1 MSSAQN
7 ASIFQ
12 SAWLAPLPRLT
23 SIAAA
28 VLTLLTAPVANASV
42 IAAVKNAQ
50 GNDVMLFKL
59 LSGAES
65 GTGEDVS
72 AADQGALLEAGAW
85 LGELFGTPADAPTVI
100 AAANPFVTY
109 ASGGAWFDDNGRP
122 AMALSWTEG
131 LPSSQP
137 SGSVHLGPAP
147 GASYDYSP
155 LAVLPAHALGS
166 SRISTIL
173 HELAHS
179 AGMSSIETGDYLG
192 FEGPNGWCHT
202 AFSEELTFNGEPIA
216 AGSSLSKLISL
227 DSMPGNLQT
236 DLNKVRWYLG
246 YSGIGFQGENVR
258 EVIGEDTV
266 MYFPDEVTDSKEAVQ
281 KAIFVTGA
289 IPVLGA
295 EMGNFD
301 FSHLELQNG
310 LLSHQ
315 SWRNWGTF
323 MEAELAMLQDL
334 GYHLDRKRFFGTS
347 IYASGAEYTVG
358 QAFWARNDREEWI
371 KDQPSQQTNAVGV
384 HVYGSRNEVTVA
396 ADQLADGAG
405 SIGVRVDG
413 SANQLSVNE
422 NVLISANGTG
432 GIGMAFT
439 YGRSHTLLL
448 EGKVQALGSGGSAL
462 VFDFGGSILGDENQV
477 RGSWTAGA
485 VTEYGWLTFHP
496 EELNFPQVLQGSL
509 IKSAVIAGTLQGSDA
524 AIRIGPT
531 AHVAQIRLADGA
543 HIEGDIVS
551 SWSAVGT
558 AEDFFDGY
566 CSVILA
572 DSVSRAAAFVP
583 LGTDVTTNL
592 IFGGTED
599 GAAAQASDLKPF
611 VYAGNVIGPWS
622 IRMQAADGTDLRL
635 ENTINQVVGMTVNRG
650 ARLSGSAVFD
660 FTGLNARMA
669 EVGGTL
675 ITGSEEIPNFQ
686 VGALVNAGTL
696 VSTPSSGSI
705 VILGDYVQSGKLV
718 LGMRPSGE
726 LMPLSVSGTTEVK
739 DGASLAVVP
748 GGGWFE
754 GELAKDPH
762 PYGAVS
768 TSGANTDA
776 SASLLEKAA
785 WDLDLMTAK
794 DFSPAVDFTCSEGV
808 LKAAHQKNAYSKFL
822 TSSAPSWQWGLAKQ
836 LDQAAS
842 QAPEVLHALYGDL
855 DFSASDGSDIVR
867 ALGNLGNYSRDDSMR
882 ALFSWERLLNRQ
894 IFAHHETTQE
904 GERQVWAVPLA
915 AHFSDGGAGT
925 NVTGAVLGVDFLWG
939 ETQTAVY
946 AAMGHL
952 ETSAGPE
959 HGTSRGEGIWLGGKL
974 GRTLASGLRFEG
986 QLRGGVYSA
995 ERSRTVELAQ
1005 SLSRIKSDETIYALS
1020 GALRTGWLGTLGE
1033 SDVEFFPHV
1042 LMTGTVLRT
1051 PTLTESGTGAL
1062 SIRRSVL
1069 HSAAAGAGLTVN
1081 VPAPSQFSDY
1091 AWNWS
1096 VSLEWT
1102 RELTER
1108 AGNVTFGLAGAT
1120 GETAR
1125 SMDWPERNRLAGSVS
1140 LELLRKS
1147 GFSAALRLDGETM
1160 GSAHSAGAASA
1171 ELRWTW

>member
-1 MSSAQN
+1 MSSAQD

-12 SAWLAPLPRLT
+12 SAWLAPFPRLT

-50 GNDVMLFKL
+50 GNDVMLFEL

-85 LGELFGTPADAPTVI
+85 LGELLGTPAAAPTVI
-100 AAANPFVTY
+100 AAADPFVTY
-109 ASGGAWFDDNGRP
+109 ASGGARFDDNGRP

-131 LPSSQP
+131 LSSSQP
-137 SGSVHLGPAP
+137 SGSVYLGPAP

-166 SRISTIL
+166 SRISAIL

-179 AGMSSIETGDYLG
+179 AGMASIETGDYLG
-192 FEGPNGWCHT
+192 FECPNGWCHT
-202 AFSEELTFNGEPIA
+202 AFTEKLTFNGKPIK
-216 AGSSLSKLISL
+216 AGSSLSKLISW
-227 DSMPGNLQT
+227 DSMPENLQT

-246 YSGIGFQGENVR
+246 YSGIGFQGKNVR
-258 EVIGEDTV
+258 EVIGEETV
-266 MYFPDEVTDSKEAVQ
+266 MYFPDEVTDSEEAVQ
-281 KAIFVTGA
+281 KAISVTGA
-289 IPVLGA
+289 IPVLG
-295 EMGNFD
+295 
-301 FSHLELQNG
+301 
-310 LLSHQ
+310 
-315 SWRNWGTF
+315 
-323 MEAELAMLQDL
+323 AELAMLQDL

-358 QAFWARNDREEWI
+358 QPFWARNDREEWI

-485 VTEYGWLTFHP
+485 ATEYGWLTFHP

-524 AIRIGPT
+524 ALRIGPT

-551 SWSAVGT
+551 SWSAVGK
-558 AEDFFDGY
+558 AEDFFEGWY
-566 CSVILA
+566 SVILA
-572 DSVSRAAAFVP
+572 DSVNRAAAFVP

-599 GAAAQASDLKPF
+599 GAPAQASDLEPF

-635 ENTINQVVGMTVNRG
+635 QNTINQVVGMTVNRG

-686 VGALVNAGTL
+686 AGALVNAGTL

-867 ALGNLGNYSRDDSMR
+867 ALGNLGNFSRDDSLR

-894 IFAHHETTQE
+894 LFAHHETTQE
-904 GERQVWAVPLA
+904 GERQLWAVPLA

-946 AAMGHL
+946 AAIGHM
-952 ETSAGPE
+952 ETSARKE
-959 HGTSRGEGIWLGGKL
+959 HGESRGEGIWLGGKF
-974 GRTLASGLRFEG
+974 GRTFASGLRFEG

-1005 SLSRIKSDETIYALS
+1005 SISRIKSDETVYALS

-1033 SDVEFFPHV
+1033 SEVEFFPHV

-1062 SIRRSVL
+1062 SIRRSFL

-1096 VSLEWT
+1096 ISIEWT

-1108 AGNVTFGLAGAT
+1108 AGNVSFGLAGTA

>member
-1 MSSAQN
+1 MSSAQD

-12 SAWLAPLPRLT
+12 SAWLAPFPRLT

-28 VLTLLTAPVANASV
+28 VLTFLTAPAANASV

-50 GNDVMLFKL
+50 GNDVILFEL
-59 LSGAES
+59 LAGAES

-85 LGELFGTPADAPTVI
+85 LGELLGTPAATPTVI
-100 AAANPFVTY
+100 AAADPFVTY

-131 LPSSQP
+131 LSSSQP
-137 SGSVHLGPAP
+137 SGSVYLGPPP

-166 SRISTIL
+166 SRISAIL
-173 HELAHS
+173 HELTHS
-179 AGMSSIETGDYLG
+179 AGMASIETGDYLG
-192 FEGPNGWCHT
+192 FECPNGWRHT
-202 AFSEELTFNGEPIA
+202 SYTEKLTFNGKPID
-216 AGSSLSKLISL
+216 AGSSLSELVSF
-227 DSMPGNLQT
+227 DSMPENLQT

-246 YSGIGFQGENVR
+246 YSGIGFQGKNVR
-258 EVIGEDTV
+258 EVIGENTV
-266 MYFPDEVTDSKEAVQ
+266 MYFPDEVTDREEAVQ
-281 KAIFVTGA
+281 KAISVTGA

-295 EMGNFD
+295 EMGNLD

-334 GYHLDRKRFFGTS
+334 GYQLDRKRFFGTS
-347 IYASGAEYTVG
+347 IYASGTEYTVG
-358 QAFWARNDREEWI
+358 QAFWARNDSEEWI

-384 HVYGSRNEVTVA
+384 HVYGSRSKVTVA

-413 SANQLSVNE
+413 SANQLSVNAD
-422 NVLISANGTG
+422 VLISANGTG

-439 YGRSHTLLL
+439 YGRNHTLLL

-485 VTEYGWLTFHP
+485 ATEYGWMTFHP

-509 IKSAVIAGTLQGSDA
+509 IKSAVISGTLQGSDA

-531 AHVAQIRLADGA
+531 AHVAQIRFADGA

-566 CSVILA
+566 CSIILA
-572 DSVSRAAAFVP
+572 DSVNRAAAFVP

-599 GAAAQASDLKPF
+599 GAAAQASDLEPF

-635 ENTINQVVGMTVNRG
+635 QNTINQVVGMTVNRG
-650 ARLSGSAVFD
+650 AKLSGSAVFD

-675 ITGSEEIPNFQ
+675 ITGNAEIPNFQ
-686 VGALVNAGTL
+686 AGALVNAGTL
-696 VSTPSSGSI
+696 VSSPSSGSI

-726 LMPLSVSGTTEVK
+726 LMPLSVSGKTEVK
-739 DGASLAVVP
+739 GGASLEVVP

-754 GELAKDPH
+754 GELAKDPN

-768 TSGANTDA
+768 TSGANNDA

-785 WDLDLMTAK
+785 WDLNLMTAK
-794 DFSPAVDFTCSEGV
+794 DFSPAVDFTYSEGV
-808 LKAAHQKNAYSKFL
+808 LKASHQKNAYSKFL
-822 TSSAPSWQWGLAKQ
+822 TSSALSWQWGLAKQ
-836 LDQAAS
+836 LDQEAS

-867 ALGNLGNYSRDDSMR
+867 ALGNLGNFSRDDSLR

-894 IFAHHETTQE
+894 LFAHHETTQE

-939 ETQTAVY
+939 ETQSAVY

-959 HGTSRGEGIWLGGKL
+959 HSTSRGEGIWLGGKL
-974 GRTLASGLRFEG
+974 GRTFASGLRFEG

-1005 SLSRIKSDETIYALS
+1005 SISRIESDETVYLLS
-1020 GALRTGWLGTLGE
+1020 GALRTGWMGTLGE

-1062 SIRRSVL
+1062 SIRRSFL
-1069 HSAAAGAGLTVN
+1069 HSAVAGAGLTVN

-1096 VSLEWT
+1096 VGIEWT

-1108 AGNVTFGLAGAT
+1108 AGNVSFGLAGAA

-1125 SMDWPERNRLAGSVS
+1125 SIDWPERNRLAGSVS

-1160 GSAHSAGAASA
+1160 GSAYSAGAASA
-1171 ELRWTW
+1171 QLRWTW

>member
-12 SAWLAPLPRLT
+12 SAWLAPFPRLT

-85 LGELFGTPADAPTVI
+85 LGELFGTPATAPTVI

-131 LPSSQP
+131 LSSSQP
-137 SGSVHLGPAP
+137 SGSVYLGPAP

-179 AGMSSIETGDYLG
+179 AGMAIIETGDYLG
-192 FEGPNGWCHT
+192 FECPNGWCHT
-202 AFSEELTFNGEPIA
+202 AFTEKLTFNGNPIK
-216 AGSSLSKLISL
+216 AGSSLSGLVSF
-227 DSMPGNLQT
+227 DSMPANLQT
-236 DLNKVRWYLG
+236 ELNKVRWYLG
-246 YSGIGFQGENVR
+246 YSGIGFQGKNVR
-258 EVIGEDTV
+258 EVIGEETV
-266 MYFPDEVTDSKEAVQ
+266 MYFPDEVTDSEDAVQ
-281 KAIFVTGA
+281 KAISVTGA

-295 EMGNFD
+295 EMGNLD

-334 GYHLDRKRFFGTS
+334 GYQLDRKRFFGTS
-347 IYASGAEYTVG
+347 IYASGIEYTVG

-384 HVYGSRNEVTVA
+384 HVYGSRSKVTVA

-413 SANQLSVNE
+413 SANQLSVNAD
-422 NVLISANGTG
+422 VLISANGTG

-439 YGRSHTLLL
+439 YGRSHRLLL

-485 VTEYGWLTFHP
+485 ATEYGWMTFHP

-524 AIRIGPT
+524 ALRIGPT

-566 CSVILA
+566 CSIILA
-572 DSVSRAAAFVP
+572 DSVNRAAAFVP

-599 GAAAQASDLKPF
+599 GAAAQASDLEPF

-622 IRMQAADGTDLRL
+622 IRMQAANGTDLRL
-635 ENTINQVVGMTVNRG
+635 QNTINQVVGMTVNRG
-650 ARLSGSAVFD
+650 AKLSGSAVFD
-660 FTGLNARMA
+660 FTGLNARVA
-669 EVGGTL
+669 DVGGTL
-675 ITGSEEIPNFQ
+675 ITGNAEIPNFQ
-686 VGALVNAGTL
+686 AGALVNAGTL

-754 GELAKDPH
+754 GELAKDPNPH
-762 PYGAVS
+762 GAVS

-794 DFSPAVDFTCSEGV
+794 DFSPAVDFTYSAGV
-808 LKAAHQKNAYSKFL
+808 LKASHQKNAYSKFL

-855 DFSASDGSDIVR
+855 DFS
-867 ALGNLGNYSRDDSMR
+867 
-882 ALFSWERLLNRQ
+882 
-894 IFAHHETTQE
+894 
-904 GERQVWAVPLA
+904 
-915 AHFSDGGAGT
+915 GT
-925 NVTGAVLGVDFLWG
+925 PG
-939 ETQTAVY
+939 
-946 AAMGHL
+946 
-952 ETSAGPE
+952 
-959 HGTSRGEGIWLGGKL
+959 
-974 GRTLASGLRFEG
+974 
-986 QLRGGVYSA
+986 
-995 ERSRTVELAQ
+995 
-1005 SLSRIKSDETIYALS
+1005 
-1020 GALRTGWLGTLGE
+1020 
-1033 SDVEFFPHV
+1033 
-1042 LMTGTVLRT
+1042 
-1051 PTLTESGTGAL
+1051 
-1062 SIRRSVL
+1062 
-1069 HSAAAGAGLTVN
+1069 
-1081 VPAPSQFSDY
+1081 
-1091 AWNWS
+1091 
-1096 VSLEWT
+1096 
-1102 RELTER
+1102 
-1108 AGNVTFGLAGAT
+1108 
-1120 GETAR
+1120 
-1125 SMDWPERNRLAGSVS
+1125 
-1140 LELLRKS
+1140 
-1147 GFSAALRLDGETM
+1147 
-1160 GSAHSAGAASA
+1160 
-1171 ELRWTW
+1171 

>member
-12 SAWLAPLPRLT
+12 SAWLAPFPRLT

-85 LGELFGTPADAPTVI
+85 LGELFGMPAAAPTVI
-100 AAANPFVTY
+100 AAADPFVSY
-109 ASGGAWFDDNGRP
+109 ASGSAWFDDNGRP

-131 LPSSQP
+131 LSSSQP
-137 SGSVHLGPAP
+137 SGGVYLGPAP

-155 LAVLPAHALGS
+155 LAVLPSHALGS
-166 SRISTIL
+166 ARISTIL
-173 HELAHS
+173 HELTHS
-179 AGMSSIETGDYLG
+179 AGMASIETGDYLG
-192 FEGPNGWCHT
+192 FECPNGWCHT
-202 AFSEELTFNGEPIA
+202 AFTEKLTFNGKPIE
-216 AGSSLSKLISL
+216 AGSSLSGLVSF
-227 DSMPGNLQT
+227 DSMPENLQT

-246 YSGIGFQGENVR
+246 YSGIGFQGKNVR
-258 EVIGEDTV
+258 EVIGENTV
-266 MYFPDEVTDSKEAVQ
+266 MYFPDEVTDSEEAVHE
-281 KAIFVTGA
+281 AISVTGA
-289 IPVLGA
+289 ISVLGA
-295 EMGNFD
+295 EMGNLD
-301 FSHLELQNG
+301 FSHLELQNS

-334 GYHLDRKRFFGTS
+334 GYQLDRKRFFGTS

-384 HVYGSRNEVTVA
+384 HVYGSRSKVTVA

-439 YGRSHTLLL
+439 YGRNHTLLL

-485 VTEYGWLTFHP
+485 ATEYGWLTFHP
-496 EELNFPQVLQGSL
+496 KELNFPQVLQGSL

-531 AHVAQIRLADGA
+531 AHVAQIRLVDGA

-572 DSVSRAAAFVP
+572 DSVNRAAAFVP

-599 GAAAQASDLKPF
+599 GAAAQASDLEPF

-622 IRMQAADGTDLRL
+622 IRMQAANGTDLRL
-635 ENTINQVVGMTVNRG
+635 QNTINQVVGMTVNRG
-650 ARLSGSAVFD
+650 AKLSGSAVFD
-660 FTGLNARMA
+660 FTGLNARVA
-669 EVGGTL
+669 DVGGTL
-675 ITGSEEIPNFQ
+675 ITGNAEIPNFQ
-686 VGALVNAGTL
+686 AGALVNAGTL

-754 GELAKDPH
+754 GELAKDPNPH
-762 PYGAVS
+762 GAVS

-776 SASLLEKAA
+776 SASLPEKAE

-794 DFSPAVDFTCSEGV
+794 DFSPAVDFTYSAGV

-867 ALGNLGNYSRDDSMR
+867 ALGNLGNFSRDDSLR

-894 IFAHHETTQE
+894 LFAHHETTQE
-904 GERQVWAVPLA
+904 GERQVWAVQLV

-946 AAMGHL
+946 AAIGHM
-952 ETSAGPE
+952 ETSARKE
-959 HGTSRGEGIWLGGKL
+959 HGASRGEGIWLGGKL
-974 GRTLASGLRFEG
+974 GRTFASGLRFEG
-986 QLRGGVYSA
+986 QLRGGIYSA
-995 ERSRTVELAQ
+995 ERSRTAELAQ
-1005 SLSRIKSDETIYALS
+1005 SISRIETDETVYALS
-1020 GALRTGWLGTLGE
+1020 GALRSGWMGTLGE

-1062 SIRRSVL
+1062 SIRRSFL

-1096 VSLEWT
+1096 FSIEWT

-1108 AGNVTFGLAGAT
+1108 AGNVSFGLAGAA

-1125 SMDWPERNRLAGSVS
+1125 SIDWPERNRLAGSVS

-1171 ELRWTW
+1171 ELHWTW

>member
-12 SAWLAPLPRLT
+12 SALLAPFPRLT

-50 GNDVMLFKL
+50 GNDVMLFEL

-85 LGELFGTPADAPTVI
+85 LGELFGTPASAPRVI

-131 LPSSQP
+131 LSSSQP
-137 SGSVHLGPAP
+137 SGTVYLGPAP

-166 SRISTIL
+166 SRISAIL
-173 HELAHS
+173 HELVHS
-179 AGMSSIETGDYLG
+179 AGMSIIETGDYLG
-192 FEGPNGWCHT
+192 FECPNGWCHT
-202 AFSEELTFNGEPIA
+202 AFSEKLTFNGEPIK
-216 AGSSLSKLISL
+216 AGSSLSGLISL
-227 DSMPGNLQT
+227 DSMPESLQT

-258 EVIGEDTV
+258 EVIGEETV
-266 MYFPDEVTDSKEAVQ
+266 MYFPDEVTDCEEAVQ
-281 KAIFVTGA
+281 KAISVTGA

-295 EMGNFD
+295 EMGNLD

-334 GYHLDRKRFFGTS
+334 GYRLDRKRFFGTS
-347 IYASGAEYTVG
+347 IYASGTEYTVG

-371 KDQPSQQTNAVGV
+371 KDQPSQQRNAVGV

-572 DSVSRAAAFVP
+572 DSVNRAAAFVP

-686 VGALVNAGTL
+686 AGALVNAGTL

-894 IFAHHETTQE
+894 LFAHHETPQE

-946 AAMGHL
+946 AAGTHGDVCRPRERHEPRGGHL
-952 ETSAGPE
+952 AGRE
-959 HGTSRGEGIWLGGKL
+959 A
-974 GRTLASGLRFEG
+974 RTHFCF
-986 QLRGGVYSA
+986 
-995 ERSRTVELAQ
+995 
-1005 SLSRIKSDETIYALS
+1005 
-1020 GALRTGWLGTLGE
+1020 W
-1033 SDVEFFPHV
+1033 
-1042 LMTGTVLRT
+1042 
-1051 PTLTESGTGAL
+1051 
-1062 SIRRSVL
+1062 
-1069 HSAAAGAGLTVN
+1069 AAV
-1081 VPAPSQFSDY
+1081 
-1091 AWNWS
+1091 
-1096 VSLEWT
+1096 
-1102 RELTER
+1102 
-1108 AGNVTFGLAGAT
+1108 
-1120 GETAR
+1120 
-1125 SMDWPERNRLAGSVS
+1125 
-1140 LELLRKS
+1140 
-1147 GFSAALRLDGETM
+1147 
-1160 GSAHSAGAASA
+1160 
-1171 ELRWTW
+1171 

>member
-1 MSSAQN
+1 M
-7 ASIFQ
+7 
-12 SAWLAPLPRLT
+12 
-23 SIAAA
+23 
-28 VLTLLTAPVANASV
+28 
-42 IAAVKNAQ
+42 
-50 GNDVMLFKL
+50 
-59 LSGAES
+59 
-65 GTGEDVS
+65 
-72 AADQGALLEAGAW
+72 
-85 LGELFGTPADAPTVI
+85 
-100 AAANPFVTY
+100 
-109 ASGGAWFDDNGRP
+109 
-122 AMALSWTEG
+122 
-131 LPSSQP
+131 
-137 SGSVHLGPAP
+137 
-147 GASYDYSP
+147 
-155 LAVLPAHALGS
+155 
-166 SRISTIL
+166 
-173 HELAHS
+173 
-179 AGMSSIETGDYLG
+179 
-192 FEGPNGWCHT
+192 
-202 AFSEELTFNGEPIA
+202 
-216 AGSSLSKLISL
+216 
-227 DSMPGNLQT
+227 GNL
-236 DLNKVRWYLG
+236 
-246 YSGIGFQGENVR
+246 
-258 EVIGEDTV
+258 
-266 MYFPDEVTDSKEAVQ
+266 
-281 KAIFVTGA
+281 
-289 IPVLGA
+289 
-295 EMGNFD
+295 D

-334 GYHLDRKRFFGTS
+334 GYQLDRKRFFGTS
-347 IYASGAEYTVG
+347 IYASGIEYTVG

-384 HVYGSRNEVTVA
+384 HVYGSRSKVTVA

-422 NVLISANGTG
+422 NALISANGTG

-485 VTEYGWLTFHP
+485 ATEYGWLTFHP

-572 DSVSRAAAFVP
+572 DLVNRAAAFVP

-686 VGALVNAGTL
+686 AGALVNAGTL

-726 LMPLSVSGTTEVK
+726 LMPLSVSGATEVK

-842 QAPEVLHALYGDL
+842 QAPEVLHELYGDL

-867 ALGNLGNYSRDDSMR
+867 ALGNLGNFSRDDSLR

-894 IFAHHETTQE
+894 LFAHHETTQE

-939 ETQTAVY
+939 ETQSAVY

-959 HGTSRGEGIWLGGKL
+959 HSTSRGEGIWLGGKL

-1005 SLSRIKSDETIYALS
+1005 SISRIESDETVYLLS
-1020 GALRTGWLGTLGE
+1020 GALRTGWIGTLGE
-1033 SDVEFFPHV
+1033 SEVEFFPHV

-1062 SIRRSVL
+1062 SIRRSFL

-1096 VSLEWT
+1096 FSIEWT

-1108 AGNVTFGLAGAT
+1108 AGNVSFGLAGAA

-1125 SMDWPERNRLAGSVS
+1125 SIDWPERNRLAGSVS

-1171 ELRWTW
+1171 ELHWTW

>member
-12 SAWLAPLPRLT
+12 SAWLAPFPRLT

-85 LGELFGTPADAPTVI
+85 LGELFGMPAAAPTVI
-100 AAANPFVTY
+100 AAADPFVSY
-109 ASGGAWFDDNGRP
+109 ASGSAWFDDNGRP

-131 LPSSQP
+131 LSSSQP
-137 SGSVHLGPAP
+137 SGGVYLGPAP

-155 LAVLPAHALGS
+155 LAVLPSHALGS
-166 SRISTIL
+166 ARISTIL
-173 HELAHS
+173 HELTHS
-179 AGMSSIETGDYLG
+179 AGMASIETGDYLG
-192 FEGPNGWCHT
+192 FECPNGWCHT
-202 AFSEELTFNGEPIA
+202 AFTEKLTFNGKPIE
-216 AGSSLSKLISL
+216 AGSSLSGLVSF
-227 DSMPGNLQT
+227 DSMPENLQT

-246 YSGIGFQGENVR
+246 YSGIGFQGKNVR
-258 EVIGEDTV
+258 EVIGENTV
-266 MYFPDEVTDSKEAVQ
+266 MYFPDEVTDSEEAVHE
-281 KAIFVTGA
+281 AISVTGA

-295 EMGNFD
+295 EMGNLD
-301 FSHLELQNG
+301 FSHLELQNS

-334 GYHLDRKRFFGTS
+334 GYQLDRKRFFGTS

-384 HVYGSRNEVTVA
+384 HVYGSRSKVTVA

-405 SIGVRVDG
+405 SIGVRVYG

-439 YGRSHTLLL
+439 YGRNHTLLL

-485 VTEYGWLTFHP
+485 ATEYGWLTFHP
-496 EELNFPQVLQGSL
+496 KELNLPQVLQGSL

-566 CSVILA
+566 CSVILT
-572 DSVSRAAAFVP
+572 DSVNRAAAFVP

-660 FTGLNARMA
+660 FTGLSARMA

-686 VGALVNAGTL
+686 AGALVNAGTL

-726 LMPLSVSGTTEVK
+726 LMPLSVSGTTEVR
-739 DGASLAVVP
+739 DDASLAVVP

-768 TSGANTDA
+768 TSGANTEA

-842 QAPEVLHALYGDL
+842 QAPEVLHELYGDL

-867 ALGNLGNYSRDDSMR
+867 ALGNLGNFSRDDSLR

-894 IFAHHETTQE
+894 LFAHHETTQE

-915 AHFSDGGAGT
+915 AHF
-925 NVTGAVLGVDFLWG
+925 F
-939 ETQTAVY
+939 
-946 AAMGHL
+946 
-952 ETSAGPE
+952 
-959 HGTSRGEGIWLGGKL
+959 
-974 GRTLASGLRFEG
+974 GRWSGNKCDRSGLRRRFSMGRDAVCSLCCNGTPGDVCRPRAQHEP
-986 QLRGGVYSA
+986 RGGY
-995 ERSRTVELAQ
+995 
-1005 SLSRIKSDETIYALS
+1005 
-1020 GALRTGWLGTLGE
+1020 
-1033 SDVEFFPHV
+1033 
-1042 LMTGTVLRT
+1042 
-1051 PTLTESGTGAL
+1051 
-1062 SIRRSVL
+1062 
-1069 HSAAAGAGLTVN
+1069 
-1081 VPAPSQFSDY
+1081 
-1091 AWNWS
+1091 
-1096 VSLEWT
+1096 
-1102 RELTER
+1102 
-1108 AGNVTFGLAGAT
+1108 LAGR
-1120 GETAR
+1120 EAR
-1125 SMDWPERNRLAGSVS
+1125 TH
-1140 LELLRKS
+1140 
-1147 GFSAALRLDGETM
+1147 FSIWAAV
-1160 GSAHSAGAASA
+1160 
-1171 ELRWTW
+1171 

>member
-12 SAWLAPLPRLT
+12 SAWLAPFPRLT

-85 LGELFGTPADAPTVI
+85 LGELFGTPATAPTVI

-131 LPSSQP
+131 LSSSQP
-137 SGSVHLGPAP
+137 SGSVYLGPAP

-179 AGMSSIETGDYLG
+179 AGMAIIETGDYLG
-192 FEGPNGWCHT
+192 FECPNGWCHT
-202 AFSEELTFNGEPIA
+202 AFTEKLTFNGNPIK
-216 AGSSLSKLISL
+216 AGSSLSGLVSF
-227 DSMPGNLQT
+227 DSMPANLQT
-236 DLNKVRWYLG
+236 ELNKVRWYLG
-246 YSGIGFQGENVR
+246 YSGIGFQGKNVR
-258 EVIGEDTV
+258 EVIGEETV
-266 MYFPDEVTDSKEAVQ
+266 MYFPDEVTDSEDAVQ
-281 KAIFVTGA
+281 KAISVTGA

-295 EMGNFD
+295 EMGNLD

-334 GYHLDRKRFFGTS
+334 GYQLDRKRFFGTS
-347 IYASGAEYTVG
+347 IYASGIEYTVG

-384 HVYGSRNEVTVA
+384 HVYGSRSKVTVA

-422 NVLISANGTG
+422 NALISANGTG

-485 VTEYGWLTFHP
+485 ATEYGWLTFHP

-572 DSVSRAAAFVP
+572 DLVNRAAAFVP

-686 VGALVNAGTL
+686 AGALVNAGTL

-726 LMPLSVSGTTEVK
+726 LMPLSVSGATEVK

-842 QAPEVLHALYGDL
+842 QAPEVLHELYGDL

-867 ALGNLGNYSRDDSMR
+867 ALGNLGNFSRDDSLR
-882 ALFSWERLLNRQ
+882 ALFSMSSQLKRQ
-894 IFAHHETTQE
+894 KYDQKETTQ
-904 GERQVWAVPLA
+904 
-915 AHFSDGGAGT
+915 
-925 NVTGAVLGVDFLWG
+925 
-939 ETQTAVY
+939 
-946 AAMGHL
+946 
-952 ETSAGPE
+952 
-959 HGTSRGEGIWLGGKL
+959 
-974 GRTLASGLRFEG
+974 
-986 QLRGGVYSA
+986 
-995 ERSRTVELAQ
+995 
-1005 SLSRIKSDETIYALS
+1005 
-1020 GALRTGWLGTLGE
+1020 
-1033 SDVEFFPHV
+1033 
-1042 LMTGTVLRT
+1042 
-1051 PTLTESGTGAL
+1051 
-1062 SIRRSVL
+1062 
-1069 HSAAAGAGLTVN
+1069 
-1081 VPAPSQFSDY
+1081 
-1091 AWNWS
+1091 
-1096 VSLEWT
+1096 
-1102 RELTER
+1102 
-1108 AGNVTFGLAGAT
+1108 
-1120 GETAR
+1120 
-1125 SMDWPERNRLAGSVS
+1125 
-1140 LELLRKS
+1140 
-1147 GFSAALRLDGETM
+1147 
-1160 GSAHSAGAASA
+1160 
-1171 ELRWTW
+1171 

>member
-1 MSSAQN
+1 MSSAQD

-12 SAWLAPLPRLT
+12 SALMAPFPRLT

-28 VLTLLTAPVANASV
+28 VLTLLTAPAANASV

-50 GNDVMLFKL
+50 GNDVMLFEL

-85 LGELFGTPADAPTVI
+85 LGELLGTPAAAPTVI
-100 AAANPFVTY
+100 ASADPFVSY
-109 ASGGAWFDDNGRP
+109 ASGSAWFDDNGRP

-131 LPSSQP
+131 LSSSQP
-137 SGSVHLGPAP
+137 SGGVYLGPAP

-155 LAVLPAHALGS
+155 LAVLPSHALGS
-166 SRISTIL
+166 ARISTIL
-173 HELAHS
+173 HELTHS
-179 AGMSSIETGDYLG
+179 AGMASIETGDYLG
-192 FEGPNGWCHT
+192 FECPNGWCHT
-202 AFSEELTFNGEPIA
+202 AFTEKLTFNGKPIE

-227 DSMPGNLQT
+227 DSMPENLQT
-236 DLNKVRWYLG
+236 DLNKVRWFLG
-246 YSGIGFQGENVR
+246 YSGIGFQGINVR
-258 EVIGEDTV
+258 EVIGDETV
-266 MYFPDEVTDSKEAVQ
+266 MYFPDEVTDSDKAVQ
-281 KAIFVTGA
+281 KAISVTGA

-295 EMGNFD
+295 EMGNLD

-334 GYHLDRKRFFGTS
+334 GYQLDRKRFFGTS

-358 QAFWARNDREEWI
+358 QAFWARNDSEEWI
-371 KDQPSQQTNAVGV
+371 KDQPSQQSNAVGV
-384 HVYGSRNEVTVA
+384 HVYGSRTKVTVA

-485 VTEYGWLTFHP
+485 ATQYGWLTFHP

-551 SWSAVGT
+551 SWSAVGK
-558 AEDFFDGY
+558 AEDFFEGWY
-566 CSVILA
+566 SVILA
-572 DSVSRAAAFVP
+572 DSVNRAVAFVP

-599 GAAAQASDLKPF
+599 GAAAQASDLEPF

-635 ENTINQVVGMTVNRG
+635 QNTINQVVGMTVNTG
-650 ARLSGSAVFD
+650 AKLSGSAVFD

-669 EVGGTL
+669 EVSGTL
-675 ITGSEEIPNFQ
+675 ITGNAEIPNFQ
-686 VGALVNAGTL
+686 AGALVNAGTL

-726 LMPLSVSGTTEVK
+726 LMPLSVSGTAEVK

-754 GELAKDPH
+754 GELAKDPNPH
-762 PYGAVS
+762 GAVS

-776 SASLLEKAA
+776 SASLLEKAE

-794 DFSPAVDFTCSEGV
+794 DFSPAVDFTCSAGV
-808 LKAAHQKNAYSKFL
+808 LKASHQKNAYSKFL
-822 TSSAPSWQWGLAKQ
+822 TSSAPAWQWGLAKQ

-867 ALGNLGNYSRDDSMR
+867 ALGNLGNFSRDDSLR

-894 IFAHHETTQE
+894 LFAHHAAAEE
-904 GERQVWAVPLA
+904 GEHQVWTVPLA

-946 AAMGHL
+946 AAIGHM
-952 ETSAGPE
+952 ETSARKE
-959 HGTSRGEGIWLGGKL
+959 HGASRGEGIWLGGKL
-974 GRTLASGLRFEG
+974 GRTFASGLRFEG
-986 QLRGGVYSA
+986 QLRGGIYSA

-1005 SLSRIKSDETIYALS
+1005 NLSRIKSDETIYALS
-1020 GALRTGWLGTLGE
+1020 GALRTGWIGTLGE
-1033 SDVEFFPHV
+1033 SEVEFFPHV

-1062 SIRRSVL
+1062 SIRRSFL

-1096 VSLEWT
+1096 ISIEWT

-1108 AGNVTFGLAGAT
+1108 AGNVSFGLAGAA

-1140 LELLRKS
+1140 LELLRKN

-1171 ELRWTW
+1171 ELHWTW

>member
-12 SAWLAPLPRLT
+12 SAWLAPFPRLT

-85 LGELFGTPADAPTVI
+85 LGELFGTPATAPTVI

-131 LPSSQP
+131 LSSSQP
-137 SGSVHLGPAP
+137 SGSVYLGPAP

-179 AGMSSIETGDYLG
+179 AGMAIIETGDYLG
-192 FEGPNGWCHT
+192 FECPNGWCHT
-202 AFSEELTFNGEPIA
+202 AFTEKLTFNGNPIK
-216 AGSSLSKLISL
+216 AGSSLSGLVSF
-227 DSMPGNLQT
+227 DSMPANLQT
-236 DLNKVRWYLG
+236 ELNKVRWYLG
-246 YSGIGFQGENVR
+246 YSGIGFQGKNVR
-258 EVIGEDTV
+258 EVIGEETV
-266 MYFPDEVTDSKEAVQ
+266 MYFPDEVTDSEDAVQ
-281 KAIFVTGA
+281 KAISVTGA

-295 EMGNFD
+295 EMGNLD

-334 GYHLDRKRFFGTS
+334 GYQLDRKRFFGTS
-347 IYASGAEYTVG
+347 IYASGIEYTVG

-384 HVYGSRNEVTVA
+384 HVYGSRSKVTVA

-422 NVLISANGTG
+422 NALISANGTG

-485 VTEYGWLTFHP
+485 ATEYGWLTFHP

-572 DSVSRAAAFVP
+572 DLVNRAAAFVP

-686 VGALVNAGTL
+686 AGALVNAGTL

-726 LMPLSVSGTTEVK
+726 LMPLSVLGTTEVR
-739 DGASLAVVP
+739 DDASLAVVP

-768 TSGANTDA
+768 TSGANTEA

-855 DFSASDGSDIVR
+855 DFSASDGSDI
-867 ALGNLGNYSRDDSMR
+867 GQSR
-882 ALFSWERLLNRQ
+882 Q
-894 IFAHHETTQE
+894 
-904 GERQVWAVPLA
+904 
-915 AHFSDGGAGT
+915 
-925 NVTGAVLGVDFLWG
+925 
-939 ETQTAVY
+939 
-946 AAMGHL
+946 
-952 ETSAGPE
+952 
-959 HGTSRGEGIWLGGKL
+959 
-974 GRTLASGLRFEG
+974 
-986 QLRGGVYSA
+986 
-995 ERSRTVELAQ
+995 
-1005 SLSRIKSDETIYALS
+1005 
-1020 GALRTGWLGTLGE
+1020 
-1033 SDVEFFPHV
+1033 FFP
-1042 LMTGTVLRT
+1042 R
-1051 PTLTESGTGAL
+1051 
-1062 SIRRSVL
+1062 
-1069 HSAAAGAGLTVN
+1069 
-1081 VPAPSQFSDY
+1081 
-1091 AWNWS
+1091 
-1096 VSLEWT
+1096 
-1102 RELTER
+1102 
-1108 AGNVTFGLAGAT
+1108 
-1120 GETAR
+1120 
-1125 SMDWPERNRLAGSVS
+1125 
-1140 LELLRKS
+1140 
-1147 GFSAALRLDGETM
+1147 
-1160 GSAHSAGAASA
+1160 
-1171 ELRWTW
+1171 

>member
-12 SAWLAPLPRLT
+12 SALLAPFPRLT

-50 GNDVMLFKL
+50 GNDVMLFEL

-85 LGELFGTPADAPTVI
+85 LGELFGTPASAPRVI

-131 LPSSQP
+131 LSSSQP
-137 SGSVHLGPAP
+137 SGTVYLGPAP

-166 SRISTIL
+166 SRISAIL
-173 HELAHS
+173 HELVHS
-179 AGMSSIETGDYLG
+179 AGMSIIETGDYLG
-192 FEGPNGWCHT
+192 FECPNGWCHT
-202 AFSEELTFNGEPIA
+202 AFSEKLTFNGEPIK
-216 AGSSLSKLISL
+216 AGSSLSGLISL
-227 DSMPGNLQT
+227 DSMPESLQT

-258 EVIGEDTV
+258 EVIGEETV
-266 MYFPDEVTDSKEAVQ
+266 MYFPDEVTDCEEAVQ
-281 KAIFVTGA
+281 KAISVTGA

-295 EMGNFD
+295 EMGNLD

-334 GYHLDRKRFFGTS
+334 GYRLDRKRFFGTS
-347 IYASGAEYTVG
+347 IYASGTEYTVG

-371 KDQPSQQTNAVGV
+371 KDQPSQQRNAVGV

-572 DSVSRAAAFVP
+572 DSVNRAAAFVP

-686 VGALVNAGTL
+686 AGALVNAGTL

-894 IFAHHETTQE
+894 LFAHHETPQE

-946 AAMGHL
+946 AAMGHM

-959 HGTSRGEGIWLGGKL
+959 NGTSHGEGICWAGSSDALLLLGC
-974 GRTLASGLRFEG
+974 GLKVSF
-986 QLRGGVYSA
+986 A
-995 ERSRTVELAQ
+995 A
-1005 SLSRIKSDETIYALS
+1005 A
-1020 GALRTGWLGTLGE
+1020 
-1033 SDVEFFPHV
+1033 
-1042 LMTGTVLRT
+1042 
-1051 PTLTESGTGAL
+1051 
-1062 SIRRSVL
+1062 SIRP
-1069 HSAAAGAGLTVN
+1069 SAAA
-1081 VPAPSQFSDY
+1081 
-1091 AWNWS
+1091 
-1096 VSLEWT
+1096 
-1102 RELTER
+1102 
-1108 AGNVTFGLAGAT
+1108 
-1120 GETAR
+1120 R
-1125 SMDWPERNRLAGSVS
+1125 SN
-1140 LELLRKS
+1140 
-1147 GFSAALRLDGETM
+1147 
-1160 GSAHSAGAASA
+1160 
-1171 ELRWTW
+1171 

>member
-12 SAWLAPLPRLT
+12 SAWLAPFPRLT

-85 LGELFGTPADAPTVI
+85 LGELFGTPATAPTVI

-131 LPSSQP
+131 LSSSQP
-137 SGSVHLGPAP
+137 SGSVYLGPAP

-179 AGMSSIETGDYLG
+179 AGMAIIETGDYLG
-192 FEGPNGWCHT
+192 FECPNGWCHT
-202 AFSEELTFNGEPIA
+202 AFTEKLTFNGNPIK
-216 AGSSLSKLISL
+216 AGSSLSGLVSF
-227 DSMPGNLQT
+227 DSMPANLQT
-236 DLNKVRWYLG
+236 ELNKVRWYLG
-246 YSGIGFQGENVR
+246 YSGIGFQGKNVR
-258 EVIGEDTV
+258 EVIGEETV
-266 MYFPDEVTDSKEAVQ
+266 MYFPDEVTDSEDAVQ
-281 KAIFVTGA
+281 KAISVTGA

-295 EMGNFD
+295 EMGNLD

-334 GYHLDRKRFFGTS
+334 GYQLDRKRFFGTS
-347 IYASGAEYTVG
+347 IYASGIEYTVG

-384 HVYGSRNEVTVA
+384 HVYGSRSKVTVA

-422 NVLISANGTG
+422 NALISANGTG

-485 VTEYGWLTFHP
+485 ATEYGWLTFHP

-558 AEDFFDGY
+558 AEDFFEGY

-572 DSVSRAAAFVP
+572 DLVNRAAAFVP

-686 VGALVNAGTL
+686 AGALVNAGTL

-726 LMPLSVSGTTEVK
+726 LMPLSVLGTTEVR
-739 DGASLAVVP
+739 DDASLAVVP

-768 TSGANTDA
+768 TSGANTEA

-867 ALGNLGNYSRDDSMR
+867 ALGNLGNFSRDDSLR
-882 ALFSWERLLNRQ
+882 ALFFWERLLNRQ
-894 IFAHHETTQE
+894 LFAHHAAAEE
-904 GERQVWAVPLA
+904 GEHQVWAVPLA
-915 AHFSDGGAGT
+915 AHFSDGG
-925 NVTGAVLGVDFLWG
+925 
-939 ETQTAVY
+939 
-946 AAMGHL
+946 
-952 ETSAGPE
+952 
-959 HGTSRGEGIWLGGKL
+959 
-974 GRTLASGLRFEG
+974 GRE
-986 QLRGGVYSA
+986 Q
-995 ERSRTVELAQ
+995 
-1005 SLSRIKSDETIYALS
+1005 
-1020 GALRTGWLGTLGE
+1020 
-1033 SDVEFFPHV
+1033 
-1042 LMTGTVLRT
+1042 M
-1051 PTLTESGTGAL
+1051 
-1062 SIRRSVL
+1062 
-1069 HSAAAGAGLTVN
+1069 
-1081 VPAPSQFSDY
+1081 
-1091 AWNWS
+1091 
-1096 VSLEWT
+1096 
-1102 RELTER
+1102 
-1108 AGNVTFGLAGAT
+1108 
-1120 GETAR
+1120 
-1125 SMDWPERNRLAGSVS
+1125 
-1140 LELLRKS
+1140 
-1147 GFSAALRLDGETM
+1147 
-1160 GSAHSAGAASA
+1160 
-1171 ELRWTW
+1171 

>member
-12 SAWLAPLPRLT
+12 SAWLAPFPRLT

-85 LGELFGTPADAPTVI
+85 LGELFGTPATAPTVI

-131 LPSSQP
+131 LSSSQP
-137 SGSVHLGPAP
+137 SGSVYLGPAP

-179 AGMSSIETGDYLG
+179 AGMAIIETGDYLG
-192 FEGPNGWCHT
+192 FECPNGWCHT
-202 AFSEELTFNGEPIA
+202 AFTEKLTFNGNPIK
-216 AGSSLSKLISL
+216 AGSSLSGLVSF
-227 DSMPGNLQT
+227 DSMPANLQT
-236 DLNKVRWYLG
+236 ELNKVRWYLG
-246 YSGIGFQGENVR
+246 YSGIGFQGKNVR
-258 EVIGEDTV
+258 EVIGEETV
-266 MYFPDEVTDSKEAVQ
+266 MYFPDEVTDSEDAVQ
-281 KAIFVTGA
+281 KAISVTGA

-295 EMGNFD
+295 EMGNLD

-334 GYHLDRKRFFGTS
+334 GYQLDRKRFFGTS
-347 IYASGAEYTVG
+347 IYASGIEYTVG

-384 HVYGSRNEVTVA
+384 HVYGSRSKVTVA

-413 SANQLSVNE
+413 SANQLSVNAD
-422 NVLISANGTG
+422 VLISANGTG

-439 YGRSHTLLL
+439 YGRSHRLLL

-485 VTEYGWLTFHP
+485 ATEYGWMTFHP

-524 AIRIGPT
+524 ALRIGPT

-566 CSVILA
+566 CSIILA
-572 DSVSRAAAFVP
+572 DSVNRAAAFVP

-599 GAAAQASDLKPF
+599 GAAAQASDLEPF

-622 IRMQAADGTDLRL
+622 IRMQAANGTDLRL
-635 ENTINQVVGMTVNRG
+635 QNTINQVVGMTVNRG
-650 ARLSGSAVFD
+650 AKLSGSAVFD
-660 FTGLNARMA
+660 FTGLNARVA
-669 EVGGTL
+669 DVGGTL
-675 ITGSEEIPNFQ
+675 ITGNAEIPNFQ
-686 VGALVNAGTL
+686 AGALVNAGTL

-754 GELAKDPH
+754 GELAKDPNPH
-762 PYGAVS
+762 GAVS

-794 DFSPAVDFTCSEGV
+794 DFSPAVDFTYSAGV
-808 LKAAHQKNAYSKFL
+808 LKASHQKNAYSKFL

-842 QAPEVLHALYGDL
+842 QAP
-855 DFSASDGSDIVR
+855 
-867 ALGNLGNYSRDDSMR
+867 
-882 ALFSWERLLNRQ
+882 
-894 IFAHHETTQE
+894 
-904 GERQVWAVPLA
+904 
-915 AHFSDGGAGT
+915 
-925 NVTGAVLGVDFLWG
+925 
-939 ETQTAVY
+939 
-946 AAMGHL
+946 
-952 ETSAGPE
+952 
-959 HGTSRGEGIWLGGKL
+959 
-974 GRTLASGLRFEG
+974 
-986 QLRGGVYSA
+986 
-995 ERSRTVELAQ
+995 
-1005 SLSRIKSDETIYALS
+1005 
-1020 GALRTGWLGTLGE
+1020 
-1033 SDVEFFPHV
+1033 
-1042 LMTGTVLRT
+1042 
-1051 PTLTESGTGAL
+1051 
-1062 SIRRSVL
+1062 
-1069 HSAAAGAGLTVN
+1069 
-1081 VPAPSQFSDY
+1081 
-1091 AWNWS
+1091 
-1096 VSLEWT
+1096 
-1102 RELTER
+1102 
-1108 AGNVTFGLAGAT
+1108 
-1120 GETAR
+1120 
-1125 SMDWPERNRLAGSVS
+1125 
-1140 LELLRKS
+1140 
-1147 GFSAALRLDGETM
+1147 
-1160 GSAHSAGAASA
+1160 
-1171 ELRWTW
+1171 

>member
-1 MSSAQN
+1 MSSAPN

-12 SAWLAPLPRLT
+12 SAWLAPFPRLT

-85 LGELFGTPADAPTVI
+85 LGELFGTPATAPTVI
-100 AAANPFVTY
+100 AAANPFATY

-131 LPSSQP
+131 LSSSQP
-137 SGSVHLGPAP
+137 SGSV
-147 GASYDYSP
+147 
-155 LAVLPAHALGS
+155 
-166 SRISTIL
+166 
-173 HELAHS
+173 
-179 AGMSSIETGDYLG
+179 YLG
-192 FEGPNGWCHT
+192 FECPNGWCHT
-202 AFSEELTFNGEPIA
+202 AFTEKLTFNGNPIK
-216 AGSSLSKLISL
+216 AGSSLSGLVSF
-227 DSMPGNLQT
+227 DSMPANLQT
-236 DLNKVRWYLG
+236 ELNKVRWYLG
-246 YSGIGFQGENVR
+246 YSGIGFQGKNVR
-258 EVIGEDTV
+258 EVIGEETV
-266 MYFPDEVTDSKEAVQ
+266 MYFPDEVTDSEDAVQ
-281 KAIFVTGA
+281 KAISVTGA

-295 EMGNFD
+295 EMGNLD

-334 GYHLDRKRFFGTS
+334 GYQLDRKRFFGTS
-347 IYASGAEYTVG
+347 IYASGIEYTVG

-384 HVYGSRNEVTVA
+384 HVYGSRSKVTVA

-422 NVLISANGTG
+422 NALISANGTG

-485 VTEYGWLTFHP
+485 ATEYGWLTFHP

-572 DSVSRAAAFVP
+572 DLVNRAAAFVP

-686 VGALVNAGTL
+686 AGALVNAGTL

-726 LMPLSVSGTTEVK
+726 LMPLSVSGATEVK

-842 QAPEVLHALYGDL
+842 QAPEVLHELYGDL

-867 ALGNLGNYSRDDSMR
+867 ALGNLGNFSRDDSLR

-894 IFAHHETTQE
+894 LFAHHETTQE

-939 ETQTAVY
+939 ETQSAVY

-959 HGTSRGEGIWLGGKL
+959 HSTSRGESIWLGGKL

-1005 SLSRIKSDETIYALS
+1005 SISRIESDETVYLLS
-1020 GALRTGWLGTLGE
+1020 GALRTGWIGTLGE
-1033 SDVEFFPHV
+1033 SEVEFFPHV

-1062 SIRRSVL
+1062 SIRRSFL

-1096 VSLEWT
+1096 FSIEWT

-1108 AGNVTFGLAGAT
+1108 AGNVSFGLAGAA

-1171 ELRWTW
+1171 ELHWTW

>member
-137 SGSVHLGPAP
+137 SGSVYLGPAP

-384 HVYGSRNEVTVA
+384 HVYGS
-396 ADQLADGAG
+396 Q
-405 SIGVRVDG
+405 
-413 SANQLSVNE
+413 
-422 NVLISANGTG
+422 
-432 GIGMAFT
+432 
-439 YGRSHTLLL
+439 
-448 EGKVQALGSGGSAL
+448 
-462 VFDFGGSILGDENQV
+462 
-477 RGSWTAGA
+477 
-485 VTEYGWLTFHP
+485 
-496 EELNFPQVLQGSL
+496 PQ
-509 IKSAVIAGTLQGSDA
+509 
-524 AIRIGPT
+524 
-531 AHVAQIRLADGA
+531 
-543 HIEGDIVS
+543 
-551 SWSAVGT
+551 
-558 AEDFFDGY
+558 
-566 CSVILA
+566 
-572 DSVSRAAAFVP
+572 
-583 LGTDVTTNL
+583 
-592 IFGGTED
+592 
-599 GAAAQASDLKPF
+599 
-611 VYAGNVIGPWS
+611 
-622 IRMQAADGTDLRL
+622 
-635 ENTINQVVGMTVNRG
+635 
-650 ARLSGSAVFD
+650 
-660 FTGLNARMA
+660 
-669 EVGGTL
+669 
-675 ITGSEEIPNFQ
+675 
-686 VGALVNAGTL
+686 
-696 VSTPSSGSI
+696 
-705 VILGDYVQSGKLV
+705 
-718 LGMRPSGE
+718 
-726 LMPLSVSGTTEVK
+726 
-739 DGASLAVVP
+739 
-748 GGGWFE
+748 
-754 GELAKDPH
+754 
-762 PYGAVS
+762 
-768 TSGANTDA
+768 
-776 SASLLEKAA
+776 
-785 WDLDLMTAK
+785 
-794 DFSPAVDFTCSEGV
+794 
-808 LKAAHQKNAYSKFL
+808 
-822 TSSAPSWQWGLAKQ
+822 
-836 LDQAAS
+836 
-842 QAPEVLHALYGDL
+842 
-855 DFSASDGSDIVR
+855 
-867 ALGNLGNYSRDDSMR
+867 
-882 ALFSWERLLNRQ
+882 
-894 IFAHHETTQE
+894 
-904 GERQVWAVPLA
+904 
-915 AHFSDGGAGT
+915 
-925 NVTGAVLGVDFLWG
+925 
-939 ETQTAVY
+939 
-946 AAMGHL
+946 
-952 ETSAGPE
+952 
-959 HGTSRGEGIWLGGKL
+959 
-974 GRTLASGLRFEG
+974 
-986 QLRGGVYSA
+986 
-995 ERSRTVELAQ
+995 
-1005 SLSRIKSDETIYALS
+1005 
-1020 GALRTGWLGTLGE
+1020 
-1033 SDVEFFPHV
+1033 
-1042 LMTGTVLRT
+1042 
-1051 PTLTESGTGAL
+1051 
-1062 SIRRSVL
+1062 
-1069 HSAAAGAGLTVN
+1069 
-1081 VPAPSQFSDY
+1081 
-1091 AWNWS
+1091 
-1096 VSLEWT
+1096 
-1102 RELTER
+1102 
-1108 AGNVTFGLAGAT
+1108 
-1120 GETAR
+1120 
-1125 SMDWPERNRLAGSVS
+1125 
-1140 LELLRKS
+1140 
-1147 GFSAALRLDGETM
+1147 
-1160 GSAHSAGAASA
+1160 
-1171 ELRWTW
+1171 

>member
-12 SAWLAPLPRLT
+12 SAWLAPFPRLT

-85 LGELFGTPADAPTVI
+85 LGELFGTPATAPTVI

-131 LPSSQP
+131 LSSSQP
-137 SGSVHLGPAP
+137 SGSVYLGPAP

-179 AGMSSIETGDYLG
+179 AGMAIIETGDYLG
-192 FEGPNGWCHT
+192 FECPNGWCHT
-202 AFSEELTFNGEPIA
+202 AFTEKLTFNGNPIK
-216 AGSSLSKLISL
+216 AGSSLSGLVSF
-227 DSMPGNLQT
+227 DSMPANLQT
-236 DLNKVRWYLG
+236 ELNKVRWYLG
-246 YSGIGFQGENVR
+246 YSGIGFQGKNVR
-258 EVIGEDTV
+258 EVIGEETV
-266 MYFPDEVTDSKEAVQ
+266 MYFPDEVTDSEDAVQ
-281 KAIFVTGA
+281 KAISVTGA

-295 EMGNFD
+295 EMGNLD

-334 GYHLDRKRFFGTS
+334 GYQLDRKRFFGTS
-347 IYASGAEYTVG
+347 IYASGIEYTVG

-384 HVYGSRNEVTVA
+384 HVYGSRSKVTVA

-422 NVLISANGTG
+422 NALISANGTG

-485 VTEYGWLTFHP
+485 ATEYGWLTFHP

-572 DSVSRAAAFVP
+572 DLVNRAAAFVP

-686 VGALVNAGTL
+686 AGALVNAGTL

-726 LMPLSVSGTTEVK
+726 LMPLSVLGTTEVR
-739 DGASLAVVP
+739 DDASLAVVP

-768 TSGANTDA
+768 TSGANTEA

-867 ALGNLGNYSRDDSMR
+867 ALGNLGNFSRDDSLR
-882 ALFSWERLLNRQ
+882 ALFSGERLLNRQ
-894 IFAHHETTQE
+894 LFAHHAAAEE
-904 GERQVWAVPLA
+904 GEHQVWAVPLA
-915 AHFSDGGAGT
+915 AHFSDGGGGNKCDRSRLRRRFSMGRDADCGLCRNRT
-925 NVTGAVLGVDFLWG
+925 YGNVCPQRARREPRG
-939 ETQTAVY
+939 
-946 AAMGHL
+946 GHL
-952 ETSAGPE
+952 AG
-959 HGTSRGEGIWLGGKL
+959 RKA
-974 GRTLASGLRFEG
+974 RTHFCF
-986 QLRGGVYSA
+986 
-995 ERSRTVELAQ
+995 
-1005 SLSRIKSDETIYALS
+1005 
-1020 GALRTGWLGTLGE
+1020 W
-1033 SDVEFFPHV
+1033 
-1042 LMTGTVLRT
+1042 
-1051 PTLTESGTGAL
+1051 
-1062 SIRRSVL
+1062 
-1069 HSAAAGAGLTVN
+1069 AAV
-1081 VPAPSQFSDY
+1081 
-1091 AWNWS
+1091 
-1096 VSLEWT
+1096 
-1102 RELTER
+1102 
-1108 AGNVTFGLAGAT
+1108 
-1120 GETAR
+1120 
-1125 SMDWPERNRLAGSVS
+1125 
-1140 LELLRKS
+1140 
-1147 GFSAALRLDGETM
+1147 
-1160 GSAHSAGAASA
+1160 
-1171 ELRWTW
+1171 

>member
-12 SAWLAPLPRLT
+12 SAWLAPFPRLT

-85 LGELFGTPADAPTVI
+85 LGELFGTPATAPTVI

-131 LPSSQP
+131 LSSSQP
-137 SGSVHLGPAP
+137 SGSVYLGPAP

-179 AGMSSIETGDYLG
+179 AGMAIIETGDYLG
-192 FEGPNGWCHT
+192 FECPNGWCHT
-202 AFSEELTFNGEPIA
+202 AFTEKLTFNGNPIK
-216 AGSSLSKLISL
+216 AGSSLSGLVSF
-227 DSMPGNLQT
+227 DSMPANLQT
-236 DLNKVRWYLG
+236 ELNKVRWYLG
-246 YSGIGFQGENVR
+246 YSGIGFQGKNVR
-258 EVIGEDTV
+258 EVIGEETV
-266 MYFPDEVTDSKEAVQ
+266 MYFPDEVTDSEDAVQ
-281 KAIFVTGA
+281 KAISVTGA

-295 EMGNFD
+295 EMGNLD

-334 GYHLDRKRFFGTS
+334 GYQLDRKRFFGTS
-347 IYASGAEYTVG
+347 IYASGIEYTVG

-384 HVYGSRNEVTVA
+384 HVYGSRSKVTVA

-422 NVLISANGTG
+422 NALISANGTG

-485 VTEYGWLTFHP
+485 ATEYGWLTFHP

-572 DSVSRAAAFVP
+572 DLVNRAAAFVP

-686 VGALVNAGTL
+686 AGALVNAGTL

-726 LMPLSVSGTTEVK
+726 LMPLSVLGTTEVR
-739 DGASLAVVP
+739 DDASLAVVP

-762 PYGAVS
+762 PYGAV
-768 TSGANTDA
+768 TPEQILKHRHR
-776 SASLLEKAA
+776 SLK
-785 WDLDLMTAK
+785 
-794 DFSPAVDFTCSEGV
+794 
-808 LKAAHQKNAYSKFL
+808 
-822 TSSAPSWQWGLAKQ
+822 
-836 LDQAAS
+836 
-842 QAPEVLHALYGDL
+842 
-855 DFSASDGSDIVR
+855 
-867 ALGNLGNYSRDDSMR
+867 
-882 ALFSWERLLNRQ
+882 RLR
-894 IFAHHETTQE
+894 
-904 GERQVWAVPLA
+904 
-915 AHFSDGGAGT
+915 
-925 NVTGAVLGVDFLWG
+925 
-939 ETQTAVY
+939 
-946 AAMGHL
+946 
-952 ETSAGPE
+952 
-959 HGTSRGEGIWLGGKL
+959 GIWI
-974 GRTLASGLRFEG
+974 S
-986 QLRGGVYSA
+986 
-995 ERSRTVELAQ
+995 
-1005 SLSRIKSDETIYALS
+1005 
-1020 GALRTGWLGTLGE
+1020 
-1033 SDVEFFPHV
+1033 
-1042 LMTGTVLRT
+1042 
-1051 PTLTESGTGAL
+1051 
-1062 SIRRSVL
+1062 
-1069 HSAAAGAGLTVN
+1069 
-1081 VPAPSQFSDY
+1081 
-1091 AWNWS
+1091 
-1096 VSLEWT
+1096 
-1102 RELTER
+1102 
-1108 AGNVTFGLAGAT
+1108 
-1120 GETAR
+1120 
-1125 SMDWPERNRLAGSVS
+1125 
-1140 LELLRKS
+1140 
-1147 GFSAALRLDGETM
+1147 
-1160 GSAHSAGAASA
+1160 
-1171 ELRWTW
+1171 

>member
-12 SAWLAPLPRLT
+12 SAWLAPFPRLT

-85 LGELFGTPADAPTVI
+85 LGELFGTPATAPTVI

-131 LPSSQP
+131 LSSSQP
-137 SGSVHLGPAP
+137 SGSVYLGPAP

-179 AGMSSIETGDYLG
+179 AGMAIIETGDYLG
-192 FEGPNGWCHT
+192 FECPNGWCHT
-202 AFSEELTFNGEPIA
+202 AFTEKLTFNGNPIK
-216 AGSSLSKLISL
+216 AGSSLSGLVSF
-227 DSMPGNLQT
+227 DSMPANLQT
-236 DLNKVRWYLG
+236 ELNKVRWYLG
-246 YSGIGFQGENVR
+246 YSGIGFQGKNVR
-258 EVIGEDTV
+258 EVIGEETV
-266 MYFPDEVTDSKEAVQ
+266 MYFPDEVTDSEDAVQ
-281 KAIFVTGA
+281 KAISVTGA

-295 EMGNFD
+295 EMGNLD

-334 GYHLDRKRFFGTS
+334 GYQLDRKRFFGTS
-347 IYASGAEYTVG
+347 IYASGIEYTVG

-384 HVYGSRNEVTVA
+384 HVYGSRSKVTVA

-413 SANQLSVNE
+413 SANQLSVNAD
-422 NVLISANGTG
+422 VLISANGTG

-485 VTEYGWLTFHP
+485 ATEYGWLTFHP

-572 DSVSRAAAFVP
+572 DLVNRAAAFVP

-686 VGALVNAGTL
+686 AGALVNAGTL

-726 LMPLSVSGTTEVK
+726 LMPLSVLGTTEVR
-739 DGASLAVVP
+739 DDASLAVVP

-768 TSGANTDA
+768 TSGANTEA

-867 ALGNLGNYSRDDSMR
+867 ALGNLGNFSRDDSLR

-894 IFAHHETTQE
+894 LFAHHETTQE

-915 AHFSDGGAGT
+915 AHFSDGG
-925 NVTGAVLGVDFLWG
+925 
-939 ETQTAVY
+939 
-946 AAMGHL
+946 
-952 ETSAGPE
+952 
-959 HGTSRGEGIWLGGKL
+959 
-974 GRTLASGLRFEG
+974 GRE
-986 QLRGGVYSA
+986 Q
-995 ERSRTVELAQ
+995 
-1005 SLSRIKSDETIYALS
+1005 
-1020 GALRTGWLGTLGE
+1020 
-1033 SDVEFFPHV
+1033 
-1042 LMTGTVLRT
+1042 M
-1051 PTLTESGTGAL
+1051 
-1062 SIRRSVL
+1062 
-1069 HSAAAGAGLTVN
+1069 
-1081 VPAPSQFSDY
+1081 
-1091 AWNWS
+1091 
-1096 VSLEWT
+1096 
-1102 RELTER
+1102 
-1108 AGNVTFGLAGAT
+1108 
-1120 GETAR
+1120 
-1125 SMDWPERNRLAGSVS
+1125 
-1140 LELLRKS
+1140 
-1147 GFSAALRLDGETM
+1147 
-1160 GSAHSAGAASA
+1160 
-1171 ELRWTW
+1171 

>member
-12 SAWLAPLPRLT
+12 SAWLAPFPRLT

-85 LGELFGTPADAPTVI
+85 LGELFGMPAAAPTVI
-100 AAANPFVTY
+100 AAADPFVSY
-109 ASGGAWFDDNGRP
+109 ASGSAWFDDNGRP

-131 LPSSQP
+131 LSSSQP
-137 SGSVHLGPAP
+137 SGGVYLGPAP

-155 LAVLPAHALGS
+155 LAVLPSHALGS
-166 SRISTIL
+166 ARISTIL
-173 HELAHS
+173 HELTHS
-179 AGMSSIETGDYLG
+179 AGMASIETGDYLG
-192 FEGPNGWCHT
+192 FECPNGWCHT
-202 AFSEELTFNGEPIA
+202 AFTEKLTFNGKPIE
-216 AGSSLSKLISL
+216 AGSSLSGLVSF
-227 DSMPGNLQT
+227 DSMPENLQT

-246 YSGIGFQGENVR
+246 YSGIGFQGKNVR
-258 EVIGEDTV
+258 EVIGENTV
-266 MYFPDEVTDSKEAVQ
+266 MYFPDEVTDSEEAVHE
-281 KAIFVTGA
+281 AISVTGA

-295 EMGNFD
+295 EMGNLD
-301 FSHLELQNG
+301 FSHLELQNS

-334 GYHLDRKRFFGTS
+334 GYQLDRKRFFGTS

-384 HVYGSRNEVTVA
+384 HVYGSRSKVTVA

-439 YGRSHTLLL
+439 YGRNHTLLL

-485 VTEYGWLTFHP
+485 ATEYGWLTFHP
-496 EELNFPQVLQGSL
+496 KELNFPQVLQGSL

-531 AHVAQIRLADGA
+531 AHVAQIRLVDGA

-572 DSVSRAAAFVP
+572 DSVNRAAAFVP

-599 GAAAQASDLKPF
+599 GAAAQASDLEPF

-622 IRMQAADGTDLRL
+622 IRMQAANGTDLRL
-635 ENTINQVVGMTVNRG
+635 QNTINQVVGMTVNRG
-650 ARLSGSAVFD
+650 AKLSGSAVFD
-660 FTGLNARMA
+660 FAGLNARVA
-669 EVGGTL
+669 DVGGTL
-675 ITGSEEIPNFQ
+675 ITGNAEIPNFQ
-686 VGALVNAGTL
+686 AGALVNAGTL

-754 GELAKDPH
+754 GELAKDPNPH
-762 PYGAVS
+762 GAVS

-776 SASLLEKAA
+776 SASLPEKAE

-794 DFSPAVDFTCSEGV
+794 DFSPAVDFTYSAGV

-867 ALGNLGNYSRDDSMR
+867 ALGNLGNFSRDDSLR

-894 IFAHHETTQE
+894 LFAHHETTQE
-904 GERQVWAVPLA
+904 GERQVWAVQLA

-946 AAMGHL
+946 AAIGHM
-952 ETSAGPE
+952 ETSARKE
-959 HGTSRGEGIWLGGKL
+959 HGASRGEGIWLGGKL
-974 GRTLASGLRFEG
+974 GRTFASGLRFEG
-986 QLRGGVYSA
+986 QLRGGIYSA
-995 ERSRTVELAQ
+995 ERSRTAELAQ
-1005 SLSRIKSDETIYALS
+1005 SISRIETDETVYALS
-1020 GALRTGWLGTLGE
+1020 GALRSGWMGTLGE

-1062 SIRRSVL
+1062 SIRRSFL

-1096 VSLEWT
+1096 FSIEWT

-1108 AGNVTFGLAGAT
+1108 AGNVSFGLAGAA

-1125 SMDWPERNRLAGSVS
+1125 SIDWPERNRLAGSVS

-1171 ELRWTW
+1171 ELHWTW

>member
-12 SAWLAPLPRLT
+12 SAWLAPFPRLT

-85 LGELFGTPADAPTVI
+85 LGELFGTPATAPTVI

-131 LPSSQP
+131 LSSSQP
-137 SGSVHLGPAP
+137 SGSVYLGPAP

-179 AGMSSIETGDYLG
+179 AGMAIIETGDYLG
-192 FEGPNGWCHT
+192 FECPNGWCHT
-202 AFSEELTFNGEPIA
+202 AFTEKLTFNGNPIK
-216 AGSSLSKLISL
+216 AGSSLSGLVSF
-227 DSMPGNLQT
+227 DSMPANLQT
-236 DLNKVRWYLG
+236 ELNKVRWYLG
-246 YSGIGFQGENVR
+246 YSGIGFQGKNVR
-258 EVIGEDTV
+258 EVIGEETV
-266 MYFPDEVTDSKEAVQ
+266 MYFPDEVTDSEDAVQ
-281 KAIFVTGA
+281 KAISVTGA

-295 EMGNFD
+295 EMGNLD

-334 GYHLDRKRFFGTS
+334 GYQLDRKRFFGTS
-347 IYASGAEYTVG
+347 IYASGIEYTVG

-384 HVYGSRNEVTVA
+384 HVYGSRSKVTVA

-413 SANQLSVNE
+413 SANQLSVNAD
-422 NVLISANGTG
+422 VLISANGTG

-439 YGRSHTLLL
+439 YGRSHRLLL

-485 VTEYGWLTFHP
+485 ATEYGWMTFHP

-524 AIRIGPT
+524 ALRIGPT

-566 CSVILA
+566 CSIILA
-572 DSVSRAAAFVP
+572 DSVNRAAAFVP

-599 GAAAQASDLKPF
+599 GAAAQASDLEPF

-622 IRMQAADGTDLRL
+622 IRMQAANGTDLRL
-635 ENTINQVVGMTVNRG
+635 QNTINQVVGMTVNRG
-650 ARLSGSAVFD
+650 AKLSGSAVFD
-660 FTGLNARMA
+660 FTGLNARVA
-669 EVGGTL
+669 DVGGTL
-675 ITGSEEIPNFQ
+675 ITGNAEIPNFQ
-686 VGALVNAGTL
+686 AGALVNAGTL

-754 GELAKDPH
+754 GELAKDPNPH
-762 PYGAVS
+762 GAVS

-794 DFSPAVDFTCSEGV
+794 DFSPAVDFTYSAGV
-808 LKAAHQKNAYSKFL
+808 LKASHQKNAYSKFL

-867 ALGNLGNYSRDDSMR
+867 ALGNLGNFSRDDSLR

-894 IFAHHETTQE
+894 LFALITPPPRKESIRCGRCRSQRIFRT
-904 GERQVWAVPLA
+904 GEREQ
-915 AHFSDGGAGT
+915 
-925 NVTGAVLGVDFLWG
+925 
-939 ETQTAVY
+939 
-946 AAMGHL
+946 M
-952 ETSAGPE
+952 
-959 HGTSRGEGIWLGGKL
+959 
-974 GRTLASGLRFEG
+974 
-986 QLRGGVYSA
+986 
-995 ERSRTVELAQ
+995 
-1005 SLSRIKSDETIYALS
+1005 
-1020 GALRTGWLGTLGE
+1020 
-1033 SDVEFFPHV
+1033 
-1042 LMTGTVLRT
+1042 
-1051 PTLTESGTGAL
+1051 
-1062 SIRRSVL
+1062 
-1069 HSAAAGAGLTVN
+1069 
-1081 VPAPSQFSDY
+1081 
-1091 AWNWS
+1091 
-1096 VSLEWT
+1096 
-1102 RELTER
+1102 
-1108 AGNVTFGLAGAT
+1108 
-1120 GETAR
+1120 
-1125 SMDWPERNRLAGSVS
+1125 
-1140 LELLRKS
+1140 
-1147 GFSAALRLDGETM
+1147 
-1160 GSAHSAGAASA
+1160 
-1171 ELRWTW
+1171 

>member
-1 MSSAQN
+1 MSSAQD

-12 SAWLAPLPRLT
+12 SALLAPFPRLT
-23 SIAAA
+23 AIAAA

-50 GNDVMLFKL
+50 GNDVILFEL

-85 LGELFGTPADAPTVI
+85 LGELLGTPATAPTVI
-100 AAANPFVTY
+100 AAADPFVTY

-131 LPSSQP
+131 LSSSLP
-137 SGSVHLGPAP
+137 SGSVYLGPAP

-166 SRISTIL
+166 SRISAIL

-179 AGMSSIETGDYLG
+179 AGMASIETGDYLG
-192 FEGPNGWCHT
+192 FECPNGWCHT
-202 AFSEELTFNGEPIA
+202 AFTEKLTFNGKPIA
-216 AGSSLSKLISL
+216 AGSSWSELISL
-227 DSMPGNLQT
+227 DSMPESLQT

-246 YSGIGFQGENVR
+246 YSGIGFQGKNVR
-258 EVIGEDTV
+258 EVIGDETV
-266 MYFPDEVTDSKEAVQ
+266 MYFPDEVTDSEEAVQ
-281 KAIFVTGA
+281 KAISVTGA

-295 EMGNFD
+295 EMGNLD

-358 QAFWARNDREEWI
+358 QAFWARNEREEWI
-371 KDQPSQQTNAVGV
+371 KDQPSHQTNAVGV
-384 HVYGSRNEVTVA
+384 HVYGSRSKVTVA

-413 SANQLSVNE
+413 STNQLFVNE

-448 EGKVQALGSGGSAL
+448 KGKVQALGSGGSAL
-462 VFDFGGSILGDENQV
+462 VFDFGGSILGDENQI

-485 VTEYGWLTFHP
+485 ATEYGWMTFHP

-524 AIRIGPT
+524 ALRIGPT

-551 SWSAVGT
+551 SWSAVGK
-558 AEDFFDGY
+558 AEDFFEGWY
-566 CSVILA
+566 SVILA
-572 DSVSRAAAFVP
+572 DSVNRAVAFVP

-635 ENTINQVVGMTVNRG
+635 QNTVNQVVGMTVNRR
-650 ARLSGSAVFD
+650 AKLSGSAVFD

-669 EVGGTL
+669 EVDGTL
-675 ITGSEEIPNFQ
+675 ITGNAEIPNFQ
-686 VGALVNAGTL
+686 AGALVNAGTL

-726 LMPLSVSGTTEVK
+726 L
-739 DGASLAVVP
+739 
-748 GGGWFE
+748 
-754 GELAKDPH
+754 AKDPH

-768 TSGANTDA
+768 TSGANTGA
-776 SASLLEKAA
+776 SASLLEEAA

-794 DFSPAVDFTCSEGV
+794 DFSPAVDFTYSEGV
-808 LKAAHQKNAYSKFL
+808 LKASHQKNAYSKFL
-822 TSSAPSWQWGLAKQ
+822 TSSAPAWQWGLAKQ

-842 QAPEVLHALYGDL
+842 QAPEVLQALYGDL

-867 ALGNLGNYSRDDSMR
+867 ALGNLGNFSRDDSLR

-894 IFAHHETTQE
+894 LFAHHAAAQE

-946 AAMGHL
+946 AAMGHM
-952 ETSAGPE
+952 ETSGGPE

-974 GRTLASGLRFEG
+974 GRTFDSGLRLEG

-1005 SLSRIKSDETIYALS
+1005 SLSRIESDETVYALS
-1020 GALRTGWLGTLGE
+1020 GALRSGWMGTLGE
-1033 SDVEFFPHV
+1033 SDIEFFPHV
-1042 LMTGTVLRT
+1042 LLTGAVLRT
-1051 PTLTESGTGAL
+1051 PTLTESRTGAL
-1062 SIRRSVL
+1062 TIRRSSL

-1081 VPAPSQFSDY
+1081 VPAPSQFLDY

-1108 AGNVTFGLAGAT
+1108 AGNISFGLAGAA

-1125 SMDWPERNRLAGSVS
+1125 SIDWPERNRLAGSVS

>member
-1 MSSAQN
+1 MSSAPN

-12 SAWLAPLPRLT
+12 SAWLAPFPRLT

-85 LGELFGTPADAPTVI
+85 LGELFGTPATAPTVI
-100 AAANPFVTY
+100 AAANPFATY

-131 LPSSQP
+131 LSSSQP
-137 SGSVHLGPAP
+137 SGSVYLGPAP

-179 AGMSSIETGDYLG
+179 AGMAIIETGDYLG
-192 FEGPNGWCHT
+192 FECPNGWCHT
-202 AFSEELTFNGEPIA
+202 AFTEKLTFNGNPIK
-216 AGSSLSKLISL
+216 AGSSLSGLVSF
-227 DSMPGNLQT
+227 DSMPANLQT
-236 DLNKVRWYLG
+236 ELNKVRWYLG
-246 YSGIGFQGENVR
+246 YSGIGFQGKNVR
-258 EVIGEDTV
+258 EVIGEETV
-266 MYFPDEVTDSKEAVQ
+266 MYFPDEVTDSEDAVQ
-281 KAIFVTGA
+281 KAISVTGA

-295 EMGNFD
+295 EMGNLD

-334 GYHLDRKRFFGTS
+334 GYQLDRKRFFGTS
-347 IYASGAEYTVG
+347 IYASGIEYTVG

-384 HVYGSRNEVTVA
+384 HVYGSRSKVTVA

-422 NVLISANGTG
+422 NALISANGTG

-485 VTEYGWLTFHP
+485 ATEYGWLTFHP

-572 DSVSRAAAFVP
+572 DLVNRAAAFVP

-686 VGALVNAGTL
+686 AGALVNAGTL

-726 LMPLSVSGTTEVK
+726 LMPLSVSGATEVK

-842 QAPEVLHALYGDL
+842 QAPEVLHELYGDL

-867 ALGNLGNYSRDDSMR
+867 ALGNLGNFSRDDSLR

-894 IFAHHETTQE
+894 LFAHHETTQE

-939 ETQTAVY
+939 ETQSAVY

-959 HGTSRGEGIWLGGKL
+959 HSTSRGEGIWLGGKL

-1005 SLSRIKSDETIYALS
+1005 SISRIESDETVYLLS
-1020 GALRTGWLGTLGE
+1020 GALRTGWIGTLGE
-1033 SDVEFFPHV
+1033 SEVEFFPHV

-1062 SIRRSVL
+1062 SIRRSFL

-1096 VSLEWT
+1096 FSIEWT

-1108 AGNVTFGLAGAT
+1108 
-1120 GETAR
+1120 
-1125 SMDWPERNRLAGSVS
+1125 AGSVS

-1171 ELRWTW
+1171 ELHWTW